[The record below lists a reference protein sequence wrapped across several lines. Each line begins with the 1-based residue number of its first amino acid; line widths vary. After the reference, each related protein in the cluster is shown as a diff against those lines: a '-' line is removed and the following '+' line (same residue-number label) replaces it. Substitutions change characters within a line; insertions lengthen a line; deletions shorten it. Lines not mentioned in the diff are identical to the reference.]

1 MLKRLRVEV
10 CDQVAPSFIRY
21 LRPRIAGRKAIERFP
36 MREVESTLSCDKELP
51 SNRWLGVKKCN
62 RNARLG
68 RYLGGA
74 EACWPATDDGD
85 RRVQS
90 QADGL
95 GADTRVS

>member
-10 CDQVAPSFIRY
+10 CDQVTPSSIWY
-21 LRPRIAGRKAIERFP
+21 LRPRIARRKAIEWLP
-36 MREVESTLSCDKELP
+36 MREVESTLSSNKEFA

-62 RNARLG
+62 LNARLG
-68 RYLGGA
+68 RYLGCAQAG
-74 EACWPATDDGD
+74 WATTNDSD

>member
-1 MLKRLRVEV
+1 
-10 CDQVAPSFIRY
+10 
-21 LRPRIAGRKAIERFP
+21 
-36 MREVESTLSCDKELP
+36 
-51 SNRWLGVKKCN
+51 
-62 RNARLG
+62 LG

>member
-1 MLKRLRVEV
+1 MLKGLRVEF
-10 CDQVAPSFIRY
+10 CDQVTPCPIWY
-21 LRPRIAGRKAIERFP
+21 LRPRVSSLKAFERFP
-36 MREVESTLSCDKELP
+36 MREVESTLSSNKEFA

-74 EACWPATDDGD
+74 ETGWATTDDGD

>member
-36 MREVESTLSCDKELP
+36 MREVESTLSSNKEFA
-51 SNRWLGVKKCN
+51 SNRWLGLKKCN

-68 RYLGGA
+68 RYLGSA
-74 EACWPATDDGD
+74 EACWATTDDGD

>member
-1 MLKRLRVEV
+1 MLKRLRVEAF
-10 CDQVAPSFIRY
+10 DQVAPSSIRY

-36 MREVESTLSCDKELP
+36 MREVESTLSSNKEFA

-68 RYLGGA
+68 RYLGRA
-74 EACWPATDDGD
+74 EAGWPATDDGD

>member
-1 MLKRLRVEV
+1 MLKGLRVEV
-10 CDQVAPSFIRY
+10 CDQVTPCSIWY

-36 MREVESTLSCDKELP
+36 MREVESTLSSNKEFA

-68 RYLGGA
+68 RYLGSA
-74 EACWPATDDGD
+74 EACWATTDDGD

>member
-1 MLKRLRVEV
+1 MLKRLRIESF
-10 CDQVAPSFIRY
+10 DQIAPSSIRY
-21 LRPRIAGRKAIERFP
+21 CVARVARRKAIGRLP
-36 MREVESTLSCDKELP
+36 MREVDSTLSCDEELP
-51 SNRWLGVKKCN
+51 SNRWLGVTKCN

-68 RYLGGA
+68 RYLGRA
-74 EACWPATDDGD
+74 EAGWPATDDGD

>member
-1 MLKRLRVEV
+1 MLKRLRVEF
-10 CDQVAPSFIRY
+10 CDQVTPCPIWY

-36 MREVESTLSCDKELP
+36 MREVESTLSCDEELP

-68 RYLGGA
+68 RYLGSA
-74 EACWPATDDGD
+74 EACWATTDDGD

-90 QADGL
+90 QAEGL

>member
-10 CDQVAPSFIRY
+10 CDQVAPSSIWY
-21 LRPRIAGRKAIERFP
+21 LRPRIAGLKAFERFP
-36 MREVESTLSCDKELP
+36 MREVESTLSCDEELP

-68 RYLGGA
+68 RYLGRAQAG
-74 EACWPATDDGD
+74 WATTNDSD
-85 RRVQS
+85 RGVQT
-90 QADGL
+90 QADCL